1 VTSVRP
7 HLAALLSN
15 LGTTAGIALSLL
27 NTAGTDEERSRAFAG
42 QLRLL
47 LRTQMAES
55 EVATYVVAAAY
66 EHLFSGL
73 ARYWRKK
80 GAAA

>member
-1 VTSVRP
+1 MT
-7 HLAALLSN
+7 
-15 LGTTAGIALSLL
+15 
-27 NTAGTDEERSRAFAG
+27 
-42 QLRLL
+42 
-47 LRTQMAES
+47 ES

-80 GAAA
+80 EAAT